1 MEALMGTIKSS
12 FYVSSLA
19 HWFPR
24 SSLPSLWDGMGWDG
38 MEWNRGGGLI
48 PCYGCVWDAAIAH
61 A

>member
-1 MEALMGTIKSS
+1 MGTIKSS

-38 MEWNRGGGLI
+38 MG
-48 PCYGCVWDAAIAH
+48 WDGIEEVSWSRATAVSGMLP
-61 A
+61 